1 MKGWLSLGAW
11 GLRELAFL
19 LAVLMPLVACAFAL
33 ELSGLD
39 PSPKAGTYVLADGTT
54 LEARSPE
61 EARRIE
67 ETHREEIRFAERSSG
82 ARPFRKPTVSLALL
96 LAGFELLLFAYAAA
110 RERAKLAA
118 WFRPGLRPAA
128 WGVAGGLGLLL
139 AGAAYERAIAGLGA
153 ELPDVAGMLGR
164 LFGPMGMLLV
174 AGLLAP
180 VAEEVYFRGRLLD
193 AARERVGL
201 GWAIALNAFAFAA
214 IHGIPLAL
222 PAYFVYGA
230 VLAWLRERSG
240 GLVAPVIAHA
250 VNNVAAVA
258 IVFS

>member
-11 GLRELAFL
+11 SVKELAIL
-19 LAVLMPLVACAFAL
+19 LAALTPVLACTLAL
-33 ELSGLD
+33 E
-39 PSPKAGTYVLADGTT
+39 V
-54 LEARSPE
+54 RRIE
-61 EARRIE
+61 EARRLDL
-67 ETHREEIRFAERSSG
+67 H
-82 ARPFRKPTVSLALL
+82 PFREPGASLALL
-96 LAGFELLLFAYAAA
+96 LAGFEVVLLAYAAV
-110 RERAKLAA
+110 RERGKLGA

-128 WGVAGGLGLLL
+128 WGIAGGLGLILT
-139 AGAAYERAIAGLGA
+139 GAAYERAIGGLGA

-174 AGLLAP
+174 AGVLAP

-201 GWAIALNAFAFAA
+201 GWAIALNALAFAA
-214 IHGIPLAL
+214 IHGILLAV

-230 VLAWLRERSG
+230 ALAWLRQRSG
-240 GLVAPVIAHA
+240 GLVAPVLAHA

-258 IVFS
+258 IEFW